1 MVVSFQETIWTE
13 KLITTH
19 RQGYAV
25 YVTDTDNHCIQRF
38 TPEGKF
44 LFQFGTYGSDPGQL
58 INQSGI
64 VIDDNNLVYV
74 TESYSIYGELHQFL
88 IIVSLSLQLMVT
100 SYVSLDMKAVLWIVL
115 MVHLE

>member
-1 MVVSFQETIWTE
+1 MVVSFQETIGTE

-19 RQGYAV
+19 KQGYVV
-25 YVTDTDNHCIQRF
+25 YVTDTDNHRIQRF

-44 LFQFGTYGSDPGQL
+44 LSQFGTYGSDSGQL
-58 INQSGI
+58 IYQSGI

-74 TESYSIYGELHQFL
+74 TESYSIYEELHQFL
-88 IIVSLSLQLMVT
+88 IIVSLSLQLMV
-100 SYVSLDMKAVLWIVL
+100 SLDMKTVLWIVL